1 MYPLRSK
8 GYIVLFNEL
17 SNLTFSVSN
26 SYALL
31 IPLLYCTALVKVPE
45 TLSNSKRPFMSKSRR
60 SRPNNL
66 NPPKPNPKLNPASVC
81 LPRTLLP
88 SRRNGEIEGY
98 TSPLSILR

>member
-1 MYPLRSK
+1 M
-8 GYIVLFNEL
+8 
-17 SNLTFSVSN
+17 TFSVSN

-60 SRPNNL
+60 SRPSNL